1 MSSEISLLSK
11 TDGTVAIVILSATLV
26 GSVAYLA
33 ADILATKR
41 TEQKMQAIIEH
52 YKAPIHGVVAA
63 DANTLCNTHGGLL
76 RLQRLDKPRMW
87 DVQCGDSAVFHDVEL
102 VKDKVSTDDV
112 ISLKE
117 VING

>member
-1 MSSEISLLSK
+1 MSSSQDSVNKYNLSILVLSCAL
-11 TDGTVAIVILSATLV
+11 TSTVGFLSGHIIGTQQTA
-26 GSVAYLA
+26 
-33 ADILATKR
+33 K
-41 TEQKMQAIIEH
+41 QMQVTIEH

-63 DANTLCNTHGGLL
+63 DANTLCKTHGGLL
-76 RLQRLDKPRMW
+76 RLERLDKPRMW

-112 ISLKE
+112 LTLKD